1 MQKQVTFKQGGG
13 VVIVFVFSDNT
24 HCILFFLFFSLQ
36 LNKRNKNTMQITI
49 CKINSRIYAS
59 HSLKEKRRVIS
70 SIKDK
75 VSSKYKVSIA
85 EVGSLDS
92 PQLTE
97 IGISI
102 VSNRSKHSES
112 VIDKVLEY
120 IEGNFPSIEVI
131 EIDRETI
138 GGF

>member
-1 MQKQVTFKQGGG
+1 
-13 VVIVFVFSDNT
+13 
-24 HCILFFLFFSLQ
+24 
-36 LNKRNKNTMQITI
+36 MQISI
-49 CKINSRIYAS
+49 CKINARIHPS
-59 HSLKEKRRVIS
+59 HSLKEKRRIIS
-70 SIKDK
+70 SVKDK

-85 EVGSLDS
+85 EVGFLDS

-102 VSNRSKHSES
+102 VSNRSKHSET
-112 VIDKVLEY
+112 VIDQVLEY

-131 EIDRETI
+131 EIDREAL

>member
-1 MQKQVTFKQGGG
+1 
-13 VVIVFVFSDNT
+13 
-24 HCILFFLFFSLQ
+24 
-36 LNKRNKNTMQITI
+36 MQISI
-49 CKINSRIYAS
+49 CKINARIYGS

-120 IEGNFPSIEVI
+120 IEGNFPSIEVL

>member
-1 MQKQVTFKQGGG
+1 
-13 VVIVFVFSDNT
+13 
-24 HCILFFLFFSLQ
+24 
-36 LNKRNKNTMQITI
+36 MQISI
-49 CKINSRIYAS
+49 CKINARIYAS
-59 HSLKEKRRVIS
+59 HILKEIRRVIS

-85 EVGSLDS
+85 EVGFLDS

-120 IEGNFPSIEVI
+120 IEGNFPPIEVI
-131 EIDRETI
+131 KIDRETI